1 MVGTA
6 ATDAA
11 AVAARPPYPH
21 TNSISI
27 GFIGQRVSLGHESP
41 YSSMIL
47 PGSLLIS
54 TSKSSVVDKDASVKV
69 VVAVFAD
76 VVYVIPV
83 TDWSWPNGSV
93 I

>member
-6 ATDAA
+6 VTEAV
-11 AVAARPPYPH
+11 AVAAAPPYPH
-21 TNSISI
+21 TNSIWI
-27 GFIGQRVSLGHESP
+27 GFIGRRVSLGHESP

-47 PGSLLIS
+47 PGSLLMS
-54 TSKSSVVDKDASVKV
+54 TSKSSVVDKDASVND

-83 TDWSWPNGSV
+83 TDWS
-93 I
+93 